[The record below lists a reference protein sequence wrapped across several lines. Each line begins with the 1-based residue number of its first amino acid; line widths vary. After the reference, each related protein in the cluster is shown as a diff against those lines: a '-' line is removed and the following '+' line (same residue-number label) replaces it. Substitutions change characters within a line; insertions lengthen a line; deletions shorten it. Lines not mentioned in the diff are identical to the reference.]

1 MSKNAANS
9 VGGGIDNNMPPQNLT
24 ESIIAGGE
32 DWLELAVFVD
42 LTREWKRWVGDVF
55 EKAVLQAKEDAEEQI
70 IHIFE
75 HRMAVQSFG
84 SHFGPMYYDYRAF
97 DQKELVWWFRKEPV
111 DHENI
116 ASVRVR
122 ISGEACLCSD
132 TCPENLVRWVYSF
145 FDKLETPVRKI
156 AISRGDLCI
165 DIPGMNIETFRKAH
179 MARHYATR
187 AKSKAM
193 DETFCGLPEGSA
205 GTVDL
210 DTWRYLESKGLTLYI
225 GRSPLTMRAYNKLAE
240 LEHKMN
246 PRKWQAMIE
255 RRWGGEIPTYATRVE
270 FELRREAL
278 KARGID
284 TIEDFFRKRASL
296 AEYLCT
302 DWFRYLTMDPRGEKH
317 TKDVPV
323 HPGWEIVQQGFRSV
337 FQGRLDMDLSPLPKA
352 ACDVSALGKQ
362 AFGVVLKAAEC
373 QGKELR
379 NYSEFMRYCSGFFQ
393 DAAKSKKYEEWFET
407 HSGHRSAHRKR
418 SRD

>member
-1 MSKNAANS
+1 MAKNAAKS
-9 VGGGIDNNMPPQNLT
+9 DCGGIDNNMPPLT
-24 ESIIAGGE
+24 SKPFKVTGGE

-42 LTREWKRWVGDVF
+42 LTRVWDKWVGEVF
-55 EKAVLQAKEDAEEQI
+55 ENAVKQAKEDGEEQV
-70 IHIFE
+70 IHVFE

-84 SHFGPMYYDYRAF
+84 SHFGPMYYDFRAF
-97 DQKELVWWFRKEPV
+97 DQKDLVWWFRKEPI

-132 TCPENLVRWVYSF
+132 SCTENLVKWVYRF

-156 AISRGDLCI
+156 AISRGDLCV
-165 DIPGMNIETFRKAH
+165 DIPGMDVETFRKAH
-179 MARHYATR
+179 MKRHFATR
-187 AKSKAM
+187 ARSKAM
-193 DETFCGLPEGSA
+193 DETMEKTKGST
-205 GTVDL
+205 GNVDL
-210 DTWRYLESKGLTLYI
+210 ETWRYLESKGLTLYI

-255 RRWGGEIPTYATRVE
+255 RRWGGVVPTHATRVE

-284 TIEDFFRKRASL
+284 TIEDFFEKRAAL
-296 AEYLCT
+296 VEYLST
-302 DWFRYLTMDPRGEKH
+302 EWFRYLVTDGR
-317 TKDVPV
+317 KDQRKRRWPT
-323 HPGWEIVQQGFRSV
+323 HPDWEIVQQGFRDV

-352 ACDVSALGKQ
+352 ECDVSALGKQ
-362 AFGVVLKAAEC
+362 AFGVVMKAAEC
-373 QGKELR
+373 QGQELN
-379 NYSEFMRYCSGFFQ
+379 NYTQFMRYCSEFFQ
-393 DAAKSKKYEEWFET
+393 DAAKSKKYSEWFET
-407 HSGHRSAHRKR
+407 HGHRTSGLKR